1 MIPGKSVDVFGN
13 MRRIDNRKADIVLG
27 VGNLYKIL
35 STGNEATDE
44 EIGDCIAGI
53 IASSIAL
60 GDSLGVQ
67 YGSIEHKVI
76 SKLRVQL
83 LERQ

>member
-1 MIPGKSVDVFGN
+1 MIPGRTVDVFGN
-13 MRRIDNRKADIVLG
+13 MRRIDNRKADIVLS

-35 STGNEATDE
+35 STGNEPTDE
-44 EIGDCIAGI
+44 EIGDCLASI

-67 YGSIEHKVI
+67 YGSIEPKVI
-76 SKLRVQL
+76 SKLRTQL
-83 LERQ
+83 LEKQ